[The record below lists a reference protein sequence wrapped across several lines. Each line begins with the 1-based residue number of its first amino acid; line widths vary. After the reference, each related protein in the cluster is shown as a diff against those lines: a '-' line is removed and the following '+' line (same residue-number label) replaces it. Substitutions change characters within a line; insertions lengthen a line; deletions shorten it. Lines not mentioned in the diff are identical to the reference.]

1 MRRLYILG
9 GYDMDVKELARRI
22 DNYRQSSM
30 PIYDNHAPI
39 YGNDA
44 PIYQSTSSA
53 LAYIFNVS
61 PETYDKINTYIEKG
75 KSSIKL
81 EVVLYAIDKLIDS
94 CSEDEREMLEFFRA
108 VIADIF
114 SP

>member
-1 MRRLYILG
+1 
-9 GYDMDVKELARRI
+9 MDVKELARRI

-81 EVVLYAIDKLIDS
+81 EVVSNAIDKLIDS